1 MKNMEKPWFGDP
13 LQHWK
18 LEYRTGGVVKIT
30 VPVYLQKDL
39 QNGAK
44 VVHLRYPED
53 TLGAQMCSNV
63 VLEASVWESKILCF
77 FYYPLGIEIDL
88 KSLSKWS
95 GYFYLLMCFWAP
107 ATKMVP
113 RGLPGPQ
120 KHPPRTTSERIP
132 TQHPETSAEAHT
144 ELAHAE
150 FPILGG
156 AAMTRRRRLQY
167 SDPSNTKT
175 SERIQ
180 NQPQSVWARCED
192 PNQLMI
198 SNMSKQWF
206 SKDYPEKS
214 RPNSI

>member
-1 MKNMEKPWFGDP
+1 M
-13 LQHWK
+13 
-18 LEYRTGGVVKIT
+18 
-30 VPVYLQKDL
+30 VPKSFIF
-39 QNGAK
+39 
-44 VVHLRYPED
+44 D
-53 TLGAQMCSNV
+53 TLRTLWVPKCVQMSSWKPPCENLKFCVFFTTLSG
-63 VLEASVWESKILCF
+63 SKLT
-77 FYYPLGIEIDL
+77 L

-144 ELAHAE
+144 ELARAE

-167 SDPSNTKT
+167 KFPRKSAEKLF
-175 SERIQ
+175 
-180 NQPQSVWARCED
+180 
-192 PNQLMI
+192 PNILA
-198 SNMSKQWF
+198 KA
-206 SKDYPEKS
+206 KACTVVKV
-214 RPNSI
+214 